1 MEEEALEAYT
11 KEQRREDACSIRVY
25 LRVRPSSPC
34 DADVSVRTKEKNDLS
49 QERQDVR

>member
-1 MEEEALEAYT
+1 MEEEDFEAYT
-11 KEQRREDACSIRVY
+11 KDQRREEACSIRVY

-34 DADVSVRTKEKNDLS
+34 DGDVSVRAKEENDSS